1 MACVEISL
9 KDHTLRKLLPETL
22 TYSLCIHIE
31 KGKEVWVV
39 AGMLAQYLE
48 SATDSVLV
56 LDSGKPVGV
65 IGGKEIM
72 ENLLKNPTSSLF
84 YGTKVEDIMEPNPLI
99 VTGDTKYKDLMEQW
113 QKRGRAYAVI
123 ANEWGHYSAI
133 SAKKI
138 LEIGMR
144 CKTNLSISDLPQK
157 SPVTFKK
164 DDTMGSIINSMFE
177 NNTRKILLENSNKYI
192 NDRIIIEAITE
203 KMSYLKEMDYF
214 LNVPANI
221 IELEEA
227 RIIYD
232 DLKINEVSAMMYDM
246 EHPYI
251 IYKDWIVTPWDI
263 CNILLSKDITEY
275 IF

>member
-1 MACVEISL
+1 MSL
-9 KDHTLRKLLPETL
+9 KDRSLRDLLPETL

-56 LDSGKPVGV
+56 LDEGKPVGV

-84 YGTKVEDIMEPNPLI
+84 YGTKVEDIMETNPLM
-99 VTGDTKYKDLMEQW
+99 VTENTKYKDLMEQW
-113 QKRGRAYAVI
+113 KKRGRAYAII

-144 CKTNLSISDLPQK
+144 CKTNLSITDLPKK
-157 SPVTFKK
+157 STITFKK
-164 DDTMGSIINSMFE
+164 DDTMGSIIKSMFE
-177 NNTRKILLENSNKYI
+177 NRTRKILLENSNRYL
-192 NDRIIIEAITE
+192 NDRIIIETITE
-203 KMSYLKEMDYF
+203 KMSHLKEMDYF

-227 RIIYD
+227 RVIFD
-232 DLKINEVSAMMYDM
+232 DLKINEISAMMYDM
-246 EHPYI
+246 EHPYV

-263 CNILLSKDITEY
+263 CNILLSEKITEY
-275 IF
+275 QELA

>member
-1 MACVEISL
+1 LAYLEVAL
-9 KDHTLRKLLPETL
+9 ADRTLRELLPETL

-56 LDSGKPVGV
+56 VDAGKPVGV

-72 ENLLKNPTSSLF
+72 ENLLENPTSSLF
-84 YGTKVEDIMEPNPLI
+84 YGTKVEDIMEVNPLI
-99 VTGDTKYKDLMEQW
+99 ITDDTKYRDLMKHW
-113 QKRGRAYAVI
+113 QQRGRAYAII

-144 CKTNLSISDLPQK
+144 CKTNLSISDLPKK
-157 SPVTFKK
+157 SLITFKK
-164 DDTMGSIINSMFE
+164 DDVMGSIIKSMFE
-177 NNTRKILLENSNKYI
+177 NKTRKILLENSNKYL
-192 NDRIIIEAITE
+192 NDRIIVETITE
-203 KMSYLKEMDYF
+203 KMSHLKEMDYF
-214 LNVPANI
+214 LNIPANI
-221 IELEEA
+221 IELEEV
-227 RIIYD
+227 RVIFD

-246 EHPYI
+246 EHPYV
-251 IYKDWIVTPWDI
+251 IYKDWTVTPWDI
-263 CNILLSKDITEY
+263 CNILLSKSITDY
-275 IF
+275 TA

>member
-1 MACVEISL
+1 LAYLEVAL
-9 KDHTLRKLLPETL
+9 ADRTLRELLPETL

-56 LDSGKPVGV
+56 VDAGKPVGV

-72 ENLLKNPTSSLF
+72 ENLLENPTSSLF
-84 YGTKVEDIMEPNPLI
+84 YGTKVEDIMEVNPLI
-99 VTGDTKYKDLMEQW
+99 ITDDTKYRDLMKHW
-113 QKRGRAYAVI
+113 QQRGRAYAII

-144 CKTNLSISDLPQK
+144 CKTNLSISDLPKK
-157 SPVTFKK
+157 SLITFKK
-164 DDTMGSIINSMFE
+164 DDVMGSIIKSMFE
-177 NNTRKILLENSNKYI
+177 NKTRKILLENSNKYL
-192 NDRIIIEAITE
+192 NDRIIVETITE
-203 KMSYLKEMDYF
+203 KMSHLKEMDYF
-214 LNVPANI
+214 LNIPANI

-227 RIIYD
+227 RVIFD

-246 EHPYI
+246 EHPYV
-251 IYKDWIVTPWDI
+251 IYKDWTVTPWDI
-263 CNILLSKDITEY
+263 CNILLSKSITDY
-275 IF
+275 TA

>member
-1 MACVEISL
+1 MALEDYSL
-9 KDHTLRKLLPETL
+9 RDLLPETL
-22 TYSLCIHIE
+22 TYSLCIHVE
-31 KGKEVWVV
+31 KGKKVWVV
-39 AGMLAQYLE
+39 TGMLAQYLE

-56 LDSGKPVGV
+56 LDSGKPIGV

-72 ENLLKNPTSSLF
+72 ENLLKNPTSGLF
-84 YGTKVEDIMEPNPLI
+84 YETKVEDIMEKNPLF
-99 VTGDTKYKDLMEQW
+99 VTESTKYKDLMEQW
-113 QKRGRAYAVI
+113 KKRGRAYAII

-157 SPVTFKK
+157 SPVTFKI

-177 NNTRKILLENSNKYI
+177 NKTRKILLENSNKYI
-192 NDRIIIEAITE
+192 NDRIIIETITE
-203 KMSYLKEMDYF
+203 KMSHLKEMDYF

-246 EHPYI
+246 EHPYV